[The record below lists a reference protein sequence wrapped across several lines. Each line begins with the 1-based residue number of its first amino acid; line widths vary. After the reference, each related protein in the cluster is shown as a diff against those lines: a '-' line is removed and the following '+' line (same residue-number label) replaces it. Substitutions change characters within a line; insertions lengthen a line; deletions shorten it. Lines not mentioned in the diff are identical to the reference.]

1 MSYYDDQ
8 EFMDY
13 ETALNADAN
22 RQIERLGKADLLIGI
37 PTHRNGR
44 TIPEVLEALSQGI
57 ARYYPHRRVILMNA
71 DGGSSDSTVRHVREA
86 QMPPN
91 VAKLFCTYEGI
102 TGKGTAIRAIFEA
115 AGRLHVKAC
124 LVVEAR
130 APNIQPEW
138 VPALVNPVLYGDD
151 MAVGFYHRSAYA
163 MSLCDNLAYPFLR
176 TFFNANL
183 RDPLAGEFCVSGE
196 TAVALAECDVWET
209 NVSRFGVN
217 IWIAIHC
224 LVNGRRISQVDLG
237 YRGEGGGEP
246 GMPLDARFLHTVST
260 LFRSLTTYR
269 RIWQREQ
276 TPRKAIFRG
285 SQYPDESVPEVDC
298 VPILVE
304 AMREGKVRYAN
315 EWQTALNPQVFG
327 QVCALLEQPVD
338 RFTFPKDLWANVAL
352 SFAMLFNK
360 GEGDPDKVSE
370 ALLPLFY
377 GRTAAYLLEAHEM
390 TPLQREHLVE
400 EIVGEF
406 VKLRAP
412 FMAKW
417 NSYQPWIEDS
427 PIYWL
432 T

>member
-1 MSYYDDQ
+1 MSDFDEE

-13 ETALNADAN
+13 ETALNADAE

-57 ARYYPHRRVILMNA
+57 SRYYPNWRVVLMNA

-86 QMPPN
+86 HMPPN
-91 VAKLFCTYEGI
+91 VEKLLCTYEGI

-115 AGRLHVKAC
+115 AGRLDVKAC

-130 APNIQPEW
+130 APGIQPEW

-151 MAVGFYHRSAYA
+151 LTLGCYHRSAYA
-163 MSLCDNLAYPFLR
+163 MSLCDNLVYPFLR
-176 TFFNANL
+176 TFFNADL
-183 RDPLAGEFCVSGE
+183 RDPLAGEFCLSGK
-196 TAVALAECDVWET
+196 LAATLADCDVWET

-217 IWIAIHC
+217 VWMAIYC
-224 LVNGRRISQVDLG
+224 LVNGYRMSQVDLG

-269 RIWQREQ
+269 RIWQRDQ
-276 TPRKAIFRG
+276 MPRHVTFRG
-285 SQYPDESVPEVDC
+285 NHCPDEPVPCVEC
-298 VPILVE
+298 VPVLVQ
-304 AMREGKVRYAN
+304 AMREGAGRYAS
-315 EWQTALNPQVFG
+315 EWQTALNPAVLDR
-327 QVCALLEQPVD
+327 VHALFEQPIEQ
-338 RFTFPKDLWANVAL
+338 FAFPKDLWAHVAL
-352 SFAMLFNK
+352 SFAMVFNK

-377 GRTAAYLLEAHEM
+377 GRTAAYLIETRDM
-390 TPLQREHLVE
+390 TPLMREHVVE
-400 EIVGEF
+400 EIVYEF
-406 VKLRAP
+406 NKLKAP
-412 FMAKW
+412 FVAKW

-432 T
+432 A

>member
-1 MSYYDDQ
+1 MSDFDEE

-13 ETALNADAN
+13 ETALSADAE
-22 RQIERLGKADLLIGI
+22 RQIERLGRADLLIGI

-57 ARYYPHRRVILMNA
+57 GRYFPNQRVVLMNA

-86 QMPPN
+86 QMPSN
-91 VAKLFCTYEGI
+91 VEKLLCTYEGV

-115 AGRLHVKAC
+115 AGRLGVRAC

-130 APNIQPEW
+130 APGIRPEW

-151 MAVGFYHRSAYA
+151 LTVGCYHRSAYA
-163 MSLCDNLAYPFLR
+163 MSLCDNLVYPFLR
-176 TFFNANL
+176 TFFNAGL
-183 RDPLAGEFCVSGE
+183 RDPLAGEFSLSGK
-196 TAVALAECDVWET
+196 LAGTLANCDVWET

-217 IWIAIHC
+217 IWMAIYC
-224 LVNGRRISQVDLG
+224 LVSGYRVSQVDLG

-269 RIWQREQ
+269 RIWQRDQ
-276 TPRKAIFRG
+276 VPRRAAFRG
-285 SQYPDESVPEVDC
+285 SRLADEPVPGVEC
-298 VPILVE
+298 VPILLE
-304 AMREGKVRYAN
+304 AMREGAVRYAG
-315 EWQTALNPQVFG
+315 EWEATLSPSVLADVR
-327 QVCALLEQPVD
+327 ALLEQPAEA
-338 RFTFPKDLWANVAL
+338 FTFPKDLWAHVAL
-352 SFAMLFNK
+352 SFAMIFNK

-377 GRTAAYLLEAHEM
+377 GRTASYIIETREM
-390 TPLQREHLVE
+390 TPLQREPVVE
-400 EIVGEF
+400 EIVFEF
-406 VKLRAP
+406 NKLKAP
-412 FMAKW
+412 FVAKW
-417 NSYQPWIEDS
+417 NSYQPWIDDS